1 MCFGCSKKH
10 LIEFLLL
17 STHNICFGWEIRKK
31 FQLRTLIWGPASDGN
46 KSFLLYFS
54 VLNSKWKEKSQLIGQ
69 LEEQVREMKESWD
82 RKEVKLTQ
90 ERDKALDAAK

>member
-1 MCFGCSKKH
+1 MSAQCSP
-10 LIEFLLL
+10 LPQAYRALFFL
-17 STHNICFGWEIRKK
+17 
-31 FQLRTLIWGPASDGN
+31 
-46 KSFLLYFS
+46 KSFLYFS